1 MKNNWPAVTVVAVIA
16 VAIVTYKQ
24 WIQMPPA
31 ALGAPKATVENGTGL
46 FLLLIADPRQAS
58 ELDGCGVIVRMVR
71 AAAARGVPVREISP
85 DAEPSLIARYHIVVL
100 PSVLLLDN
108 GRTRKVYEGESPETV
123 KSIRA
128 ELMALEDHR

>member
-1 MKNNWPAVTVVAVIA
+1 MKKNWLAVTAVMVIA
-16 VAIVTYKQ
+16 VAIVAYKQ
-24 WIQMPPA
+24 WMQMP
-31 ALGAPKATVENGTGL
+31 LTVPGTVRGSAKDRSGVS
-46 FLLLIADPRQAS
+46 LLLIADPRQAS